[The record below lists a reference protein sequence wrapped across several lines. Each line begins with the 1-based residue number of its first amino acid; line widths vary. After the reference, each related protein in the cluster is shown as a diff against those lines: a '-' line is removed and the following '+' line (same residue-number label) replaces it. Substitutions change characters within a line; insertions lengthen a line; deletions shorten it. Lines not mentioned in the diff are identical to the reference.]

1 MKKNVKMIKRLDF
14 SLSFNISLL
23 EFTILD
29 IFSFHNNNA
38 FLLLYLDYQPLFLEI
53 SSSEVNHVSFI
64 HIFVAQSFG

>member
-14 SLSFNISLL
+14 SLSFHISLL

-64 HIFVAQSFG
+64 HIFVAQIFG